1 MGKIFLSAGE
11 ISGDLHGAFLARAL
25 YEEIPGIQLC
35 GIGGERMK
43 AAGVTLIDDLTE
55 KSSVG
60 ILEGLP
66 HLRENLSSLKKA
78 RRFVRK
84 WQPDCVVFIDNQGFN
99 LNLAGTVKKEGI
111 TSFYYFA
118 PQYWLW
124 GLKKA
129 SSLENKLDHI
139 LAVFRQEDAF
149 YKGTSLSVD
158 YIGHPILDEM
168 PLLGKGEA
176 RRLLGLSSSY
186 DKPLIGLLPGSR
198 SQEFRTLF
206 PLFLKTAEALKG
218 EFDFIMPFASS
229 SFYERFAPETPSF
242 IKTVKKE
249 GTVVMQA
256 ADLLILSSGTATL
269 EAAVA
274 GTPMIITYKV
284 SLLTEIVARLLV
296 KVSYVGMPN
305 IIAGKG
311 IVPELLQRDLTQP
324 KLTAMVKKIL
334 DDKTGYQ
341 RIKRELSQV
350 KASLEPAGAVR
361 RAARLI
367 KERCCHE

>member
-25 YEEIPGIQLC
+25 YREIPGIQLC
-35 GIGGERMK
+35 GIGGERMRE
-43 AAGVTLIDDLTE
+43 AGVTLIDDLTE

-78 RRFVRK
+78 RRFVRE
-84 WQPDCVVFIDNQGFN
+84 WRPDCVVFIDNQGFN
-99 LNLAGTVKKEGI
+99 LSLARTVKTEKI

-118 PQYWLW
+118 PQFWLW
-124 GLKKA
+124 GFKKA
-129 SSLENKLDHI
+129 SSLEKALDHI
-139 LAVFRQEDAF
+139 LATFRKEHEF
-149 YKGTSLSVD
+149 YKGTDLTVD

-168 PLLGKGEA
+168 PRLGKDEA
-176 RRLLGLSSSY
+176 RLRLGLPSTVQ
-186 DKPLIGLLPGSR
+186 KPLIGLLPGSR
-198 SQEFRTLF
+198 PQEFKTLF
-206 PLFLKTAEALKG
+206 PLYLKTAEALK
-218 EFDFIMPFASS
+218 EDYDFIMPFASS
-229 SFYERFAPETPSF
+229 RIFERYAPETPSF
-242 IKTVKKE
+242 IKTVKKG

-256 ADLLILSSGTATL
+256 SDLLILSSGTATL

-296 KVSYVGMPN
+296 KVSFVGMPN

-324 KLTAMVKKIL
+324 KLTAMVRKIMG
-334 DDKTGYQ
+334 DTAEYQ
-341 RIKRELSQV
+341 KIKRELSQV